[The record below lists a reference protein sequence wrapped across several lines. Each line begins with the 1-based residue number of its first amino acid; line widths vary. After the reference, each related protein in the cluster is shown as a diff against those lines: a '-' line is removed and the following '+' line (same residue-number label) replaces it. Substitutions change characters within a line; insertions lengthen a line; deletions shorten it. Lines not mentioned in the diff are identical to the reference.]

1 MHSTTSQMSTR
12 DRIGAILRVTSGNFL
27 EQFDFFLFGFYATYI
42 AHTFFPAS
50 SEFAS
55 LMMTFAVFGAG
66 FLMRPIGAI
75 VLGAYIDKV
84 GRRKGLIVTLSIMA
98 TGTFLI
104 VLIPSYQTIG
114 LWAPLLVL
122 IGRLLQGFSAGAEL
136 GGVSVY
142 LAEIATPGR
151 KGFYT
156 SWQSGS
162 QQVAIMV
169 AAAMGFA
176 LNAVLEPSAISDWGW
191 RIPFLFGCLIVPFI
205 FILRRKLEETQ
216 EFTARRHHLAMRQ
229 VFATLLANWQ
239 VVIAGM
245 MMVAMTTTAFYLIT
259 VYAPT
264 FGANRLKLADYGRE
278 NEVEELNARLV
289 DISKKALA
297 GTGALIA
304 GDFSTPGKMLQP
316 KGDLSYEELLES
328 YTEQVTAVAN
338 AGVDLLV
345 AETMLSVDETCVFM
359 DAALSVCDLPIM
371 CSLTLEADGSALF
384 GGNAVEAVE
393 TLQEMGASA
402 VGLYCSV
409 GPDQLEAVVNS
420 MKKVARVPV
429 IVKPNA
435 GLPKIT
441 PTGEAIYSMDAPTFA
456 KYMNILVDAGAGIVG
471 GCCGTTPEY
480 IRLVKEMLDARK

>member
-1 MHSTTSQMSTR
+1 MHSTTSLMSTR
-12 DRIGAILRVTSGNFL
+12 DRLGAILRVTSGNFL

-176 LNAVLEPSAISDWGW
+176 LNAVLEQSAISDWGW

-205 FILRRKLEETQ
+205 FVLRRKLEETQ
-216 EFTARRHHLAMRQ
+216 EFTARRHHLAMRK

-264 FGANRLKLADYGRE
+264 FGKKVLMLSASDSL
-278 NEVEELNARLV
+278 LV
-289 DISKKALA
+289 
-297 GTGALIA
+297 T
-304 GDFSTPGKMLQP
+304 
-316 KGDLSYEELLES
+316 
-328 YTEQVTAVAN
+328 
-338 AGVDLLV
+338 LLV
-345 AETMLSVDETCVFM
+345 AISNFFWLPVGGALSDRFGRRPVLIAMTLLALATAWPALTMLANAPSFLMMLSVLLWLSFIYGM
-359 DAALSVCDLPIM
+359 YNGAMIPALTEIM
-371 CSLTLEADGSALF
+371 PAEVRVAGFSLAYSLATALF
-384 GGNAVEAVE
+384 GGFTPVISTALIEYTGDKASPGYWMSFAAVCGLLA
-393 TLQEMGASA
+393 TCYLYRRSA
-402 VGLYCSV
+402 VAL
-409 GPDQLEAVVNS
+409 QT
-420 MKKVARVPV
+420 AR
-429 IVKPNA
+429 
-435 GLPKIT
+435 
-441 PTGEAIYSMDAPTFA
+441 
-456 KYMNILVDAGAGIVG
+456 
-471 GCCGTTPEY
+471 
-480 IRLVKEMLDARK
+480 

>member
-1 MHSTTSQMSTR
+1 MHSSDLPMTTRTR
-12 DRIGAILRVTSGNFL
+12 CSAILRVTSGNFL

-66 FLMRPIGAI
+66 FLMRPVGAI

-98 TGTFLI
+98 AGTFLI

-122 IGRLLQGFSAGAEL
+122 CGRLLQGFSAGAEL

-176 LNAVLEPSAISDWGW
+176 LNAVMEESTLREWGW
-191 RIPFLFGCLIVPFI
+191 RLPFLFGCLIVPFI
-205 FILRRKLEETQ
+205 FVLRRKLEETE
-216 EFTARRHHLAMRQ
+216 EFTARRNHLAMRD
-229 VFATLLANWQ
+229 VFKTLLANWQ
-239 VVIAGM
+239 VVVAGM
-245 MMVAMTTTAFYLIT
+245 LMVAMTTTAFYLIT

-264 FGANRLKLADYGRE
+264 FGKKVLMLSASDSL
-278 NEVEELNARLV
+278 LV
-289 DISKKALA
+289 
-297 GTGALIA
+297 T
-304 GDFSTPGKMLQP
+304 
-316 KGDLSYEELLES
+316 
-328 YTEQVTAVAN
+328 
-338 AGVDLLV
+338 LLV
-345 AETMLSVDETCVFM
+345 AISNFFWLPVGG
-359 DAALSVCDLPIM
+359 ALSDRYGRKPVLVTMAMLALITAYPALNLLAEAPSFSMMLTVLLWLSFLYGLYNGAMIPALTEIM
-371 CSLTLEADGSALF
+371 PVEVRVAGFSLAYSLATAIFGGFTPVISTALIEYTGDKASPGYWMSFAAICALLATFYLYRRSALS
-384 GGNAVEAVE
+384 
-393 TLQEMGASA
+393 LQT
-402 VGLYCSV
+402 
-409 GPDQLEAVVNS
+409 
-420 MKKVARVPV
+420 
-429 IVKPNA
+429 A
-435 GLPKIT
+435 G
-441 PTGEAIYSMDAPTFA
+441 
-456 KYMNILVDAGAGIVG
+456 
-471 GCCGTTPEY
+471 
-480 IRLVKEMLDARK
+480 

>member
-1 MHSTTSQMSTR
+1 MHSTTSLMSTR

-176 LNAVLEPSAISDWGW
+176 LNAVLEQSAISDWGW
-191 RIPFLFGCLIVPFI
+191 RIPFVFGCLIVPFI

-264 FGANRLKLADYGRE
+264 FGKKVLMLSASDSL
-278 NEVEELNARLV
+278 LV
-289 DISKKALA
+289 
-297 GTGALIA
+297 T
-304 GDFSTPGKMLQP
+304 
-316 KGDLSYEELLES
+316 
-328 YTEQVTAVAN
+328 
-338 AGVDLLV
+338 LLV
-345 AETMLSVDETCVFM
+345 AISNFFWLPVGGALSDRFARRPVLIAMTLLALATAWPALTLLANAPSFLMMLSVLLWLSFIYGM
-359 DAALSVCDLPIM
+359 YNGAMIPALTEIM
-371 CSLTLEADGSALF
+371 PAEVRVAGFSLAYSLATAVF
-384 GGNAVEAVE
+384 GGFTPVISTALIEYTGDKASPGYWMSFAAICGLLA
-393 TLQEMGASA
+393 TCYLYRRSA
-402 VGLYCSV
+402 VAL
-409 GPDQLEAVVNS
+409 QT
-420 MKKVARVPV
+420 AR
-429 IVKPNA
+429 
-435 GLPKIT
+435 
-441 PTGEAIYSMDAPTFA
+441 
-456 KYMNILVDAGAGIVG
+456 
-471 GCCGTTPEY
+471 
-480 IRLVKEMLDARK
+480 

>member
-1 MHSTTSQMSTR
+1 MHSATSPVNTR
-12 DRIGAILRVTSGNFL
+12 SRIGAILRVTSGNFL

-84 GRRKGLIVTLSIMA
+84 GRRKGLIMTLSIMA
-98 TGTFLI
+98 AGTFLI
-104 VLIPSYQTIG
+104 VLLPSYEAIG
-114 LWAPLLVL
+114 LWAPLFVL

-176 LNAVLEPSAISDWGW
+176 LNAALDQSAISSWGW
-191 RIPFLFGCLIVPFI
+191 RLPFLFGCLIVPFI
-205 FILRRKLEETQ
+205 FVLRRKLEETQ
-216 EFTARRHHLAMRQ
+216 EFSARRHHLEMKQ
-229 VFATLLANWQ
+229 VFRMLLTHWP
-239 VVIAGM
+239 VVVAGM

-264 FGANRLKLADYGRE
+264 FGKKVLMLSASDSL
-278 NEVEELNARLV
+278 LV
-289 DISKKALA
+289 
-297 GTGALIA
+297 T
-304 GDFSTPGKMLQP
+304 
-316 KGDLSYEELLES
+316 
-328 YTEQVTAVAN
+328 
-338 AGVDLLV
+338 LLV
-345 AETMLSVDETCVFM
+345 AISNFFWLPVGGALSDRFGRKPVLIAMTLLALATAYPVLMMLAAAPGFSMMLGVLLWLSFLYGLYNGAMIPALTEIMPAEVRVAGFSLAYSLATAIFGGFTPVISTALIEYTGDKASPGYWMSF
-359 DAALSVCDLPIM
+359 AALCAL
-371 CSLTLEADGSALF
+371 LATLYLYRRSTM
-384 GGNAVEAVE
+384 
-393 TLQEMGASA
+393 TLQT
-402 VGLYCSV
+402 
-409 GPDQLEAVVNS
+409 
-420 MKKVARVPV
+420 
-429 IVKPNA
+429 A
-435 GLPKIT
+435 GRRH
-441 PTGEAIYSMDAPTFA
+441 
-456 KYMNILVDAGAGIVG
+456 V
-471 GCCGTTPEY
+471 
-480 IRLVKEMLDARK
+480 

>member
-1 MHSTTSQMSTR
+1 MHSTTSLMSTR
-12 DRIGAILRVTSGNFL
+12 DRLGAILRVTSGNFL

-55 LMMTFAVFGAG
+55 LMMTFAVFRAG

-176 LNAVLEPSAISDWGW
+176 LNAVLEQSAISDWGW

-205 FILRRKLEETQ
+205 FVLRRKLEETQ

-264 FGANRLKLADYGRE
+264 FGKKVLMLSASDSL
-278 NEVEELNARLV
+278 LV
-289 DISKKALA
+289 
-297 GTGALIA
+297 T
-304 GDFSTPGKMLQP
+304 
-316 KGDLSYEELLES
+316 
-328 YTEQVTAVAN
+328 
-338 AGVDLLV
+338 LLV
-345 AETMLSVDETCVFM
+345 AISNFFWLPVGGALSDRFGRRPVLIAMTLLALATAWPALTMLANAPSFLMMLSVLLWLSFIYGM
-359 DAALSVCDLPIM
+359 YNGAMIPALTEIM
-371 CSLTLEADGSALF
+371 PAEVRVAGFSLAYSLATAVF
-384 GGNAVEAVE
+384 GGFTPVISTALIEYTGDKASPGYWMSFAAVCGLLA
-393 TLQEMGASA
+393 TCYLYRRSA
-402 VGLYCSV
+402 VAL
-409 GPDQLEAVVNS
+409 QT
-420 MKKVARVPV
+420 AR
-429 IVKPNA
+429 
-435 GLPKIT
+435 
-441 PTGEAIYSMDAPTFA
+441 
-456 KYMNILVDAGAGIVG
+456 
-471 GCCGTTPEY
+471 
-480 IRLVKEMLDARK
+480 

>member
-1 MHSTTSQMSTR
+1 MQTTSPMTHR
-12 DRIGAILRVTSGNFL
+12 ARIGAIFRVTSGNFL

-66 FLMRPIGAI
+66 FLMRPIGAV

-98 TGTFLI
+98 AGTFMI
-104 VLIPSYQTIG
+104 VLIPSYQSIG
-114 LWAPLLVL
+114 LWAPMLVL

-169 AAAMGFA
+169 AAAMGFI
-176 LNAVLEPSAISDWGW
+176 LNAVLEESAIREWGW

-216 EFTARRHHLAMRQ
+216 EFKNRRSHPDVKQ
-229 VFATLLANWQ
+229 VFRILLANWQ

-245 MMVAMTTTAFYLIT
+245 LMVAMTTTAFYLIT

-264 FGANRLKLADYGRE
+264 FGKKVLLLSASDSL
-278 NEVEELNARLV
+278 LV
-289 DISKKALA
+289 
-297 GTGALIA
+297 T
-304 GDFSTPGKMLQP
+304 
-316 KGDLSYEELLES
+316 
-328 YTEQVTAVAN
+328 
-338 AGVDLLV
+338 LLV
-345 AETMLSVDETCVFM
+345 AVSNFIWLPIGGAISDRFGRKPVLVAMTLLAIVTTYP
-359 DAALSVCDLPIM
+359 ALSMLAAAPGFSMMLGVLLWLSMIYGLYNGAMIPALTEIM
-371 CSLTLEADGSALF
+371 PAEVRVAGFSLAYSLATALF
-384 GGNAVEAVE
+384 GGFTPVMSTGLIEMTGDKASPGYWMSFAAVCALGATLYLYRRTRSTVTPAHE
-393 TLQEMGASA
+393 TVS
-402 VGLYCSV
+402 
-409 GPDQLEAVVNS
+409 
-420 MKKVARVPV
+420 
-429 IVKPNA
+429 
-435 GLPKIT
+435 
-441 PTGEAIYSMDAPTFA
+441 
-456 KYMNILVDAGAGIVG
+456 
-471 GCCGTTPEY
+471 
-480 IRLVKEMLDARK
+480 

>member
-1 MHSTTSQMSTR
+1 MHSATSPVNTR
-12 DRIGAILRVTSGNFL
+12 SRIGAILRVTSGNFL

-84 GRRKGLIVTLSIMA
+84 GRRKGLIMTLSIMA
-98 TGTFLI
+98 AGTFLI
-104 VLIPSYQTIG
+104 VLIPSYEAIG
-114 LWAPLLVL
+114 LWAPLFVL

-176 LNAVLEPSAISDWGW
+176 LNAALDQSAISSWGW
-191 RIPFLFGCLIVPFI
+191 RLPFLFGCLIVPFI
-205 FILRRKLEETQ
+205 FVLRRKLEETQ
-216 EFTARRHHLAMRQ
+216 EFSARSHHLDMKQ
-229 VFATLLANWQ
+229 VFRMLLTHWP
-239 VVIAGM
+239 VVVAGM

-264 FGANRLKLADYGRE
+264 FGKKVLMLSASDSL
-278 NEVEELNARLV
+278 LV
-289 DISKKALA
+289 
-297 GTGALIA
+297 T
-304 GDFSTPGKMLQP
+304 
-316 KGDLSYEELLES
+316 
-328 YTEQVTAVAN
+328 
-338 AGVDLLV
+338 LLV
-345 AETMLSVDETCVFM
+345 AISNFFWLPVGGALSDCFGRKPVLIAMTLLALATAYPALMMLAASPGFSMMLGVLLWLSFLYGLYNGAMIPALTEIMPAEVRVAGFSLAYSLATAIFGGFTPVISTALIEYTGDKASPGYWMSF
-359 DAALSVCDLPIM
+359 AALCAL
-371 CSLTLEADGSALF
+371 LATLYLYRRSTM
-384 GGNAVEAVE
+384 
-393 TLQEMGASA
+393 TLQT
-402 VGLYCSV
+402 
-409 GPDQLEAVVNS
+409 
-420 MKKVARVPV
+420 
-429 IVKPNA
+429 A
-435 GLPKIT
+435 GRRH
-441 PTGEAIYSMDAPTFA
+441 A
-456 KYMNILVDAGAGIVG
+456 
-471 GCCGTTPEY
+471 
-480 IRLVKEMLDARK
+480 

>member
-1 MHSTTSQMSTR
+1 MHSTTSLMSTR

-55 LMMTFAVFGAG
+55 LLMTFAVFGAG

-176 LNAVLEPSAISDWGW
+176 LNAVLEQSAISDWGW
-191 RIPFLFGCLIVPFI
+191 RIPFVFGCLIVPFI

-264 FGANRLKLADYGRE
+264 FGKKVLMLSASDSL
-278 NEVEELNARLV
+278 LV
-289 DISKKALA
+289 
-297 GTGALIA
+297 T
-304 GDFSTPGKMLQP
+304 
-316 KGDLSYEELLES
+316 
-328 YTEQVTAVAN
+328 
-338 AGVDLLV
+338 LLV
-345 AETMLSVDETCVFM
+345 AISNFFWLPVGGALSDRFGRRPVLIAMTLLALATAWPALTLLANAPSFLMMLSVLLWLSFIYGMYNGAMIPALTEIMPAEVRVAGFSLAYSLATAVFGGFTPVISTALIEYTGDKASPGYWM
-359 DAALSVCDLPIM
+359 SFAAICGLLAT
-371 CSLTLEADGSALF
+371 CSL
-384 GGNAVEAVE
+384 
-393 TLQEMGASA
+393 
-402 VGLYCSV
+402 
-409 GPDQLEAVVNS
+409 
-420 MKKVARVPV
+420 
-429 IVKPNA
+429 
-435 GLPKIT
+435 
-441 PTGEAIYSMDAPTFA
+441 
-456 KYMNILVDAGAGIVG
+456 
-471 GCCGTTPEY
+471 
-480 IRLVKEMLDARK
+480 

>member
-1 MHSTTSQMSTR
+1 MHSTTSLMSTR
-12 DRIGAILRVTSGNFL
+12 DRLGAILRVTSGNFL

-176 LNAVLEPSAISDWGW
+176 LNAVLEQSAISDWGW

-205 FILRRKLEETQ
+205 FVLRRKLEETQ
-216 EFTARRHHLAMRQ
+216 EFTARRHHLAMHQ

-264 FGANRLKLADYGRE
+264 FGKKVLMLSASDSL
-278 NEVEELNARLV
+278 LV
-289 DISKKALA
+289 
-297 GTGALIA
+297 T
-304 GDFSTPGKMLQP
+304 
-316 KGDLSYEELLES
+316 
-328 YTEQVTAVAN
+328 
-338 AGVDLLV
+338 LLV
-345 AETMLSVDETCVFM
+345 AISNFFWLPVGGALSDRFGRRSVLIAMTLLALATAWPALTMLANAPSFLMMLSVLLWLSFIYGM
-359 DAALSVCDLPIM
+359 YNGAMIPALTEIM
-371 CSLTLEADGSALF
+371 PAEVRVAGFSLAYSLATAVF
-384 GGNAVEAVE
+384 GGFTPVISTALIEYTGDKASPGYWMSFAAVCGLLA
-393 TLQEMGASA
+393 TCYLYRRSA
-402 VGLYCSV
+402 VAL
-409 GPDQLEAVVNS
+409 QT
-420 MKKVARVPV
+420 AR
-429 IVKPNA
+429 
-435 GLPKIT
+435 
-441 PTGEAIYSMDAPTFA
+441 
-456 KYMNILVDAGAGIVG
+456 
-471 GCCGTTPEY
+471 
-480 IRLVKEMLDARK
+480 

>member
-1 MHSTTSQMSTR
+1 MHSSDLPMTTRSRCS
-12 DRIGAILRVTSGNFL
+12 AILRVTSGNFL

-66 FLMRPIGAI
+66 FLMRPVGAI

-98 TGTFLI
+98 AGTFLI

-114 LWAPLLVL
+114 LWAPFLVL
-122 IGRLLQGFSAGAEL
+122 CGRLLQGFSAGAEL

-176 LNAVLEPSAISDWGW
+176 LNAAMEESTLREWGW
-191 RIPFLFGCLIVPFI
+191 RLPFLFGCLIVPFI
-205 FILRRKLEETQ
+205 FVLRRKLEET
-216 EFTARRHHLAMRQ
+216 EAFTARRNHLAMRD
-229 VFATLLANWQ
+229 VFKTLLANWQ

-245 MMVAMTTTAFYLIT
+245 LMVAMTTTAFYLIT

-264 FGANRLKLADYGRE
+264 FGKKVLMLSASDSL
-278 NEVEELNARLV
+278 LV
-289 DISKKALA
+289 
-297 GTGALIA
+297 T
-304 GDFSTPGKMLQP
+304 
-316 KGDLSYEELLES
+316 
-328 YTEQVTAVAN
+328 
-338 AGVDLLV
+338 LLV
-345 AETMLSVDETCVFM
+345 AISNFFWLPVGG
-359 DAALSVCDLPIM
+359 ALSDRYGRKPVLVTMAVLALITAYPALSLLAEAPSFSMMLTVLLWLSFLYGLYNGAMIPALTEIMPVEVRVAGFSLAYSLATAIFGGFTPVISTALIEYTGDKASPGYWMSFAAVCAL
-371 CSLTLEADGSALF
+371 LATFYLYRRSALS
-384 GGNAVEAVE
+384 
-393 TLQEMGASA
+393 LQT
-402 VGLYCSV
+402 
-409 GPDQLEAVVNS
+409 
-420 MKKVARVPV
+420 
-429 IVKPNA
+429 A
-435 GLPKIT
+435 G
-441 PTGEAIYSMDAPTFA
+441 
-456 KYMNILVDAGAGIVG
+456 
-471 GCCGTTPEY
+471 
-480 IRLVKEMLDARK
+480 

>member
-1 MHSTTSQMSTR
+1 MHSSHAPMTTGA
-12 DRIGAILRVTSGNFL
+12 RISAILRVTSGNFL

-98 TGTFLI
+98 AGTFLI
-104 VLIPSYQTIG
+104 VLIPSYQAIG

-122 IGRLLQGFSAGAEL
+122 AGRLLQGFSAGAEL

-169 AAAMGFA
+169 AAAMGFG
-176 LNAVLEPSAISDWGW
+176 LNMLMEESAIRDWGW
-191 RIPFLFGCLIVPFI
+191 RLPFLFGCLIVPFI
-205 FILRRKLEETQ
+205 FILRRKLEETE
-216 EFTARRHHLAMRQ
+216 EFTRRRNPLAMRE
-229 VFATLLANWQ
+229 VFTTLLANWQ

-245 MMVAMTTTAFYLIT
+245 LMVAMTTTAFYLIT

-264 FGANRLKLADYGRE
+264 FGKKVLMLSAPDSL
-278 NEVEELNARLV
+278 LV
-289 DISKKALA
+289 
-297 GTGALIA
+297 T
-304 GDFSTPGKMLQP
+304 
-316 KGDLSYEELLES
+316 
-328 YTEQVTAVAN
+328 
-338 AGVDLLV
+338 LLV
-345 AETMLSVDETCVFM
+345 AVSNFLWLPVGGRSVRPLWPQTGAGDHGAAGPGYRLSGASPACSGPQFFD
-359 DAALSVCDLPIM
+359 DAGGAALALLPLWSV
-371 CSLTLEADGSALF
+371 
-384 GGNAVEAVE
+384 
-393 TLQEMGASA
+393 
-402 VGLYCSV
+402 
-409 GPDQLEAVVNS
+409 
-420 MKKVARVPV
+420 
-429 IVKPNA
+429 
-435 GLPKIT
+435 
-441 PTGEAIYSMDAPTFA
+441 
-456 KYMNILVDAGAGIVG
+456 
-471 GCCGTTPEY
+471 
-480 IRLVKEMLDARK
+480 